1 MFLTNP
7 LVKCH
12 NKLFRWTSRSVFV
25 YACRRRETDRLAPVA
40 GGEQVQVSSDTH
52 QNTDGKETPKRRR
65 RIRRY
70 RRASSNIAIPMPEK
84 LRLQAL
90 YQTVHVPDV
99 PGHVGNEAEK
109 RCSDSDS
116 DDDHQGYDQSEN
128 DTPDTEILASD
139 SENDIQMTGNNGGQN
154 PCGHGSDKRCESS
167 ALNDK
172 VETESNGGESDILIP
187 DYQDLEDPPRGS
199 TVRDLIRS
207 QERLLEML
215 QTMKL
220 DISRMD
226 REASRIKEDVVRS
239 NQLFDIVVK
248 MKAPHH
254 LPVAREGF
262 NVSYA
267 MPRVTYQRHLPPS
280 DAQLPVQHLQ
290 KLSTYRRE
298 SYMYTNMSPRS
309 SVSSDFATA
318 CQARAIE
325 RRSIR
330 ESLMNNRR
338 LRTMTESSNGNYSG
352 TESDLE
358 SVTISVPDTAS
369 DRSWQ
374 NTSRD
379 TDTTL
384 EGDGSGMESA
394 STCSTPSL
402 LRQRQDGVSRR
413 QSYFYASRL
422 STPSELA
429 SDGIEL

>member
-1 MFLTNP
+1 M
-7 LVKCH
+7 
-12 NKLFRWTSRSVFV
+12 FV
-25 YACRRRETDRLAPVA
+25 YACRRRETDRLAPVD
-40 GGEQVQVSSDTH
+40 GDEQPRVSSDTH
-52 QNTDGKETPKRRR
+52 HTADGNEMTKRRR
-65 RIRRY
+65 KIRRY
-70 RRASSNIAIPMPEK
+70 RRASSNIAIPMPDK

-90 YQTVHVPDV
+90 YQTAHVS
-99 PGHVGNEAEK
+99 GHVGNDAEK

-116 DDDHQGYDQSEN
+116 DDNHQGYDQSEN
-128 DTPDTEILASD
+128 DTPGTEILASD
-139 SENDIQMTGNNGGQN
+139 SENEIQTTGNKVDQN
-154 PCGHGSDKRCESS
+154 SCRRGNYGHCESS
-167 ALNDK
+167 ASNDQ
-172 VETESNGGESDILIP
+172 VETESNGGESDILTP
-187 DYQDLEDPPRGS
+187 DYQDPEGPPRGS

-248 MKAPHH
+248 MKEPHH
-254 LPVAREGF
+254 LLVAREGF

-318 CQARAIE
+318 CKARAIE

-330 ESLMNNRR
+330 ESLVNNKR
-338 LRTMTESSNGNYSG
+338 LRGMTESSNGSYSG
-352 TESDLE
+352 TESELE
-358 SVTISVPDTAS
+358 SATISVSDTAS
-369 DRSWQ
+369 NRSWQ

-379 TDTTL
+379 SDTTL
-384 EGDGSGMESA
+384 EGDGSGTKSSSA
-394 STCSTPSL
+394 CSTSSL
-402 LRQRQDGVSRR
+402 LRQRQDGMCRR

-422 STPSELA
+422 STPSELS